1 LCLEQKTMFVVP
13 VNPQPQRPSYNQS
26 ILCGQ
31 RYDHITNRIL
41 PLQRF
46 QIATTI
52 DSRLEDILLLG
63 ILEEEMVRDEKR
75 RKLLAK
81 EKMEQKGK

>member
-1 LCLEQKTMFVVP
+1 MFVIP
-13 VNPQPQRPSYNQS
+13 VNPQPQRPSSTQS
-26 ILCGQ
+26 ISRGQ
-31 RYDHITNRIL
+31 RYDHISNCIL

-46 QIATTI
+46 QLATTI
-52 DSRLEDILLLG
+52 DSPLEDILLLG